1 MTRIICLVTCVVAL
15 AACAGREGAPQQT
28 PEARGQTLVEANCGA
43 CHATGSSG
51 DSPAPEAP
59 AFRTLS
65 QNYRVAQLQEALAD
79 CVHASV
85 LTGRERAAKRRVL
98 RPRDAAAELL
108 AHEAQGPVALV
119 AGREA
124 HGLTNDEIDRC
135 QTLVTISTDPTYT
148 SLNMAQAI
156 AVMAHEL
163 WVTRGGDEIPFKA
176 PRREAPPATMEEY
189 EAAFVDWQRTLAA
202 IDFFKT
208 RQEATVM
215 RSLREV
221 LFRAELDQREAKLFR
236 AMGIEV
242 VNFLR
247 RKGVATVDTPA
258 FGARP
263 EGSGAR
269 SGADQ

>member
-1 MTRIICLVTCVVAL
+1 MIHLVLV
-15 AACAGREGAPQQT
+15 APQDIVNVASAVRICRNFAIDDMRVVQ
-28 PEARGQTLVEANCGA
+28 PEVELDAYRIEGVAHNTAEFISRITVFDTLQ
-43 CHATGSSG
+43 
-51 DSPAPEAP
+51 D
-59 AFRTLS
+59 
-65 QNYRVAQLQEALAD
+65 ALAD

-85 LTGRERAAKRRVL
+85 LTGRERAAKRRIL
-98 RPRDAAAELL
+98 RPRDAAGELL
-108 AHEAQGPVALV
+108 AHEASGPVALV

-163 WVTRGGDEIPFKA
+163 WVARGGDEIPFKP
-176 PRREAPPATMEEY
+176 PRREAPAATMAEY
-189 EAAFVDWQRTLAA
+189 ESAFTDWQRTLTA

-247 RKGVATVDTPA
+247 RKGVEA
-258 FGARP
+258 G
-263 EGSGAR
+263 
-269 SGADQ
+269 Q

>member
-1 MTRIICLVTCVVAL
+1 MIHLVLV
-15 AACAGREGAPQQT
+15 APQAIVNVASAVRICRNFAIDDMRVVQ
-28 PEARGQTLVEANCGA
+28 PEVEL
-43 CHATGSSG
+43 
-51 DSPAPEAP
+51 DP
-59 AFRTLS
+59 
-65 QNYRVAQLQEALAD
+65 YRIEGVAHNTAEFISRIRVFDTLQEALAD